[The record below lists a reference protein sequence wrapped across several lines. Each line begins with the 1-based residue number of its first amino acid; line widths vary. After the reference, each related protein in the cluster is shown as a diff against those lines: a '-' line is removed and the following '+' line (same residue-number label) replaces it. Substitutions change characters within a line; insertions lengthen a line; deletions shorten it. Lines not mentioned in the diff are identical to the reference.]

1 MDIKTVAT
9 HFDGVKWQSDDS
21 FMARCPCHNDNDP
34 SLKISLNKQNGKT
47 WVNGYCFAGCELDTI
62 KQMLR
67 DKGFNKFG
75 SSTSTKQ
82 MKDKK
87 TGDIF
92 VHLFG
97 DRKSTRLNSSH
108 TDISRMPSSA

>member
-62 KQMLR
+62 KQMFR
-67 DKGFNKFG
+67 FF
-75 SSTSTKQ
+75 
-82 MKDKK
+82 
-87 TGDIF
+87 
-92 VHLFG
+92 
-97 DRKSTRLNSSH
+97 
-108 TDISRMPSSA
+108 